1 MRMTT
6 MLFRERSNVTRK
18 ETITFS
24 APGIYYPPY
33 GKTAFLMQGQGVPG
47 NAPSGGNYAGTNPP
61 TGGNYAGTNPAGPSI
76 LNWYFSGF
84 NYNPTG
90 PSYFYAG
97 YGSGYSVPASG
108 LQITYTVTGSSPG
121 TPGTDYY
128 NPYSPGTAY
137 YNPATPGAAGT
148 PTSLLGVTLPGGAV
162 STAAPIIG
170 YVPISVGYSNAGV
183 PISVPTGGY
192 VKIQNT

>member
-33 GKTAFLMQGQGVPG
+33 GKTAFLLQGQGVPG

-61 TGGNYAGTNPAGPSI
+61 SGGNLAGTNPSTYGPPYIAYYTPGS
-76 LNWYFSGF
+76 
-84 NYNPTG
+84 PA
-90 PSYFYAG
+90 YAG
-97 YGSGYSVPASG
+97 QPIGWYSNSYPGSN
-108 LQITYTVTGSSPG
+108 
-121 TPGTDYY
+121 YY
-128 NPYSPGTAY
+128 NPYQPGTAY
-137 YNPATPGAAGT
+137 YNPATPGNAG
-148 PTSLLGVTLPGGAV
+148 PSNAVLGVTLPGGAV

-170 YVPISVGYSNAGV
+170 YVPITVGYANAGV